1 MAYYSLNK
9 WKKKL
14 RESFTKILEKQEG
27 RMKKNLILFL
37 CLFIVFFFNRNFYAA
52 SYYPGKALKK
62 NGTNLLLITIDT
74 LRADRLSCYNPNFL
88 KTPHIDALAA
98 RGTIFK
104 RAFAHTSTTLPSHAN
119 ILLGTTPLYH
129 GVHDNFNFII
139 REEMVTLAEYLS
151 EQGFATGAFV
161 GAYPLDSRFGLAQG
175 FMTYDDEYRRL
186 HEDNFYSPERRAEEV
201 INRAV
206 DWIGRQTSPWF
217 AWIHCYDPH
226 IPYDPPEPFKSR
238 FAKTPYNGEVAY
250 VDQEMGRLFKY
261 LESRNLVE
269 NTAIVFTGDHG
280 ESLGD
285 HGEKTHAF
293 FAYNSTLWIP
303 LIISAPYL
311 KPRSNTQTISH
322 IDIFPTVC
330 EILKLKKP
338 AFLQGKSL
346 LPAMKGKKLKARPV
360 YFESLYSYYNR
371 GWAPL
376 VGFIRGDEKFIDSP
390 IYEFYDLKA
399 DFNEKVNLFQ
409 PAQLRTYKDYLEGI
423 IKDFSASENT
433 SAKSKFDRKSL
444 EKLQSLGYL
453 SGYQVASNKKFT
465 RADDIKVLLP
475 IYYKTQD
482 AWNTYKA
489 GKTETAISVLQKIL
503 AEKNKVDMTYK
514 RLAGIY
520 SETGR
525 THEALEILEQ
535 GLEQYP
541 SSYETFID
549 YIKTLNNAAK
559 YSQVIKSI
567 DESDFNAIDLDPELW
582 YQLGLAYLHLKE
594 YSQAIRAYEKTISLD
609 PNYPE
614 VFYNL
619 GETYFALA
627 LKSKKRA
634 NLVKASEMYRKAI
647 ELDPTFP
654 RPFNGLGKVY
664 HSSGDI
670 SAAMEQWKKAL
681 KVDPDH
687 SGSLFNLGMAYFEQQ
702 KFKEAYPYFTRYKK
716 LYYNRLSPELKS
728 NLERLIKR
736 CLQVP

>member
-1 MAYYSLNK
+1 
-9 WKKKL
+9 
-14 RESFTKILEKQEG
+14 
-27 RMKKNLILFL
+27 MKKNLTLFL
-37 CLFIVFFFNRNFYAA
+37 CLFVVFLFNRNFYAA

-88 KTPHIDALAA
+88 MTPHIDALAA

-104 RAFAHTSTTLPSHAN
+104 RAFAHNSTTLPSHAN

-139 REEMVTLAEYLS
+139 REEMVTLAEYLA
-151 EQGFATGAFV
+151 EQGYATGAFI

-175 FMTYDDEYRRL
+175 FTTYDDEYKRQ
-186 HEDNFYSPERRAEEV
+186 HEDNFYSPERRAEAV
-201 INRAV
+201 INNAV

-226 IPYDPPEPFKSR
+226 VPYDPPEPFKSR
-238 FAKTPYNGEVAY
+238 FAKTPYDGEVAY

-261 LESRNLVE
+261 LESQNLIE
-269 NTAIVFTGDHG
+269 NTAIIFTGDHG

-285 HGEKTHAF
+285 HGEETHAF
-293 FAYNSTLWIP
+293 FAYNSTIWIP
-303 LIISAPYL
+303 LIISAPEL
-311 KPRSNTQTISH
+311 KPRSNTQTVSH

-338 AFLQGKSL
+338 AFLQGESL
-346 LPAMKGKKLKARPV
+346 LSAMKGKKLKARPV
-360 YFESLYSYYNR
+360 YFESLYPYYNR

-390 IYEFYDLKA
+390 IYELYDLKA
-399 DFNEKVNLFQ
+399 DFNEKINLFQ
-409 PAQLRTYKDYLEGI
+409 PAQIRTYKDYLERI
-423 IKDFSASENT
+423 IKDFSAPENT
-433 SAKSKFDRKSL
+433 KAKYKFDRKSL

-453 SGYQVASNKKFT
+453 SGSHVAINKKFT
-465 RADDIKVLLP
+465 KADDIKVLLP

-482 AWNTYKA
+482 AWDTYKA
-489 GKTETAISVLQKIL
+489 GKTEAAISSLQKIL
-503 AEKNKVDMTYK
+503 AEKNKIDMAYK

-535 GLEQYP
+535 GLEQFP

-549 YIKTLNNAAK
+549 YLKTLNNAAK
-559 YSQVIKSI
+559 YAQVIKAI
-567 DESDFNAIDLDPELW
+567 DESDFAEIDLDPELW
-582 YQLGLAYLHLKE
+582 YQLGLAYLHLRE
-594 YSQAIRAYEKTISLD
+594 YSQAIKAYEKTISLD
-609 PNYPE
+609 SNYPE
-614 VFYNL
+614 VFHNL
-619 GETYFALA
+619 GETYLALA
-627 LKSKKRA
+627 LKSKKRDD
-634 NLVKASEMYRKAI
+634 LGKAAEMYQKAI

-654 RPFNGLGKVY
+654 KPFNGLGKVY
-664 HSSGDI
+664 HSRGDI
-670 SAAMEQWKKAL
+670 SAAIGQWKKAL

-687 SGSLFNLGMAYFEQQ
+687 SGSLFNLGMAHFEQQ
-702 KFKEAYPYFTRYKK
+702 KFREAYPYFVRYKK

-728 NLERLIKR
+728 NLDRLIKR
-736 CLQVP
+736 CLQVL